1 MNTHDRGLGRH
12 LRQTGTNAVAACRAT
27 CDSPLAGGVGRRHD
41 DDNTVARAGRCS
53 YTPIEHSSIAKA
65 FVLLRAT
72 EALPGATR
80 YNDRPHRFA
89 TGWRRR

>member
-1 MNTHDRGLGRH
+1 MNTNDRGFGRH

-41 DDNTVARAGRCS
+41 DDNTVAAAGRGCH
-53 YTPIEHSSIAKA
+53 TPIKHSSIAKP
-65 FVLLRAT
+65 FVLFRAT
-72 EALPGATR
+72 ETVPGAAR
-80 YNDRPHRFA
+80 DNDRPHLFA